1 MIYLQSALDR
11 LTMEIAVTLDSQSAV
26 PLHRQ
31 LYEEIRRAILSGR
44 LAPRTR
50 VPSTRALAGSLGIS
64 RATVT
69 ASYDYLLSEG
79 YLEAATGS
87 GTYVCKTLPD
97 ELLRPQKG
105 KADQR
110 AGEAA
115 EKQPPRKP
123 MRVRLSRLGASLYE
137 KQWLDY
143 GGDEPEIQFT
153 FGRPDL
159 EHFPMRVWLQLL
171 NQRAKT
177 NQLWK
182 LDCPSQSRGYVPL
195 REAIA
200 DYLARARAVQC
211 KPEQVIIVNGSQQA
225 LDLVARVLI
234 DRGDAVGIE
243 NPGYIGAKKVF
254 EVQGAN
260 LVPLG
265 VDASGLVVSQVPANA
280 NLKLVYVTPSH
291 QFPTGVVLSLPRRL
305 ELLAWAKKHS
315 AYVIEDDYDS
325 EYRYVGRPVPALAG
339 LDTDQTV
346 IYIGTFSKVLF
357 PALRLGYLVV
367 PENLI
372 DVFARAK
379 WLVDRHSPLLE
390 QQVLTDF
397 IKQGHLERHV
407 RRMRTHYQH
416 RRGLVMDVL
425 KREFGGRVT
434 ILGDN
439 AGINVL
445 IRIDSPR
452 SDDEI
457 VRLCR
462 ERGVGISSTRGF
474 YLGDSPRGEFLLNYA
489 GVSDEQIEQGI
500 SRLAQVSLPA

>member
-1 MIYLQSALDR
+1 MD
-11 LTMEIAVTLDSQSAV
+11 IAVTLDSQSAT
-26 PLHRQ
+26 PLQRQ

-44 LAPRTR
+44 LPPGTR
-50 VPSTRALAGSLGIS
+50 VPSTRTLAQSLGIS

-69 ASYDYLLSEG
+69 ASYDYLLGEG
-79 YLEAATGS
+79 YLEAVTGS
-87 GTYVCKTLPD
+87 GTYVCKQLPD
-97 ELLRPQKG
+97 ELLRPQKS
-105 KADQR
+105 ARD
-110 AGEAA
+110 AGTGDV
-115 EKQPPRKP
+115 EKQPARKP
-123 MRVRLSRLGASLYE
+123 MRVRLSRLGSSLYE
-137 KQWLDY
+137 KAWLDY
-143 GGDEPEIQFT
+143 GGEEPEIQFS

-171 NQRAKT
+171 NQRAKD

-182 LDCPSQSRGYVPL
+182 LDCPSQSRGYLPL

-200 DYLARARAVQC
+200 GYLARSRAVQC
-211 KPEQVIIVNGSQQA
+211 KPEQVVIVNGSQQA
-225 LDLVARVLI
+225 IDLVARVLV
-234 DRGDAVGIE
+234 DRGDAVALE

-254 EVQGAN
+254 EVQGAA
-260 LVPLG
+260 LTAVP
-265 VDASGLVVSQVPANA
+265 VDASGLVVSQIPASA
-280 NLKLVYVTPSH
+280 NVKLVYVTPSH

-305 ELLAWAKKHS
+305 ELLSWAKKYS
-315 AYVIEDDYDS
+315 TYVIEDDYDS

-339 LDTDQTV
+339 LDTEQTV

-372 DVFARAK
+372 DVFTRAK

-397 IKQGHLERHV
+397 INQGHLDRHI

-416 RRGLVMDVL
+416 RRGVVMDEL
-425 KREFGGRVT
+425 TKHFGDRVT

-445 IRIDSPR
+445 IRIR
-452 SDDEI
+452 SFTSDEDI
-457 VRLCR
+457 VESCR
-462 ERGVGISSTRGF
+462 QAGVGIARTAAF

-489 GVSDEQIEQGI
+489 GVSDEQVGEGI
-500 SRLAQVSLPA
+500 RRLAAVAMCAPVHK